1 MFDSDFEKYIDDEI
15 LQKHKDLLKKLS
27 LESKVMC
34 ICKDKENNEY
44 YIVECCDNWYSH
56 TLTKNEC
63 IELSELFREIA
74 NNM

>member
-27 LESKVMC
+27 LEAQVMC
-34 ICKDKENNEY
+34 VCKDKENNEY
-44 YIVECCDNWYSH
+44 YIEECCDNWFCH
-56 TLTKNEC
+56 VLTKNEC